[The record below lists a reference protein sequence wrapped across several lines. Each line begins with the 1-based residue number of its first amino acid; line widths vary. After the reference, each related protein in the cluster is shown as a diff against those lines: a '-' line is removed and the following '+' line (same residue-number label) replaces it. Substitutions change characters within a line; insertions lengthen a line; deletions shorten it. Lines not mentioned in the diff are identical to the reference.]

1 MHYIKYARI
10 CVFSDQYFLIYEQ
23 NVDFFSEWDQIRRT
37 LRIWS
42 HLPKKSRLC
51 PYTRNTSQRKPV
63 FWHILHTE
71 SGIILETHEQYQIT
85 ISCRTKAVFRILS
98 NSWDGAFVQNHLI
111 AKKPLTMFPK
121 NLHHKY
127 LTGW

>member
-10 CVFSDQYFLIYEQ
+10 CVFSDKYFLIYEQ
-23 NVDFFSEWDQIRRT
+23 NPDFFSEWDQLRRT

-42 HLPKKSRLC
+42 HLLKKSRLC
-51 PYTRNTSQRKPV
+51 PYTGNTSQRKPV

-71 SGIILETHEQYQIT
+71 SGIILETHEQYQIN
-85 ISCRTKAVFRILS
+85 ISYRTKAVFRTLS
-98 NSWDGAFVQNHLI
+98 NICDGAFMQHHLI
-111 AKKPLTMFPK
+111 AKKPLTIFPK

>member
-10 CVFSDQYFLIYEQ
+10 CVFSDKYFLIYEQ
-23 NVDFFSEWDQIRRT
+23 NPDFFSEWDQLRRT

-42 HLPKKSRLC
+42 YLLKKSRLC

-71 SGIILETHEQYQIT
+71 SGIILETHEQYQIN
-85 ISCRTKAVFRILS
+85 ISYRTKAVFRTLS
-98 NSWDGAFVQNHLI
+98 NICDGAFMQNHLI
-111 AKKPLTMFPK
+111 AKKPLTIFPK